1 MDSNVL
7 SRFSGLTVNEN
18 VICMDLLNYSR
29 NFFDIPDRY
38 GTRTVDFE
46 ADTEKVSKKVQ
57 DFIQAS
63 SKSGYKIICF
73 IDKSISTKETY
84 EKWMSRR
91 TQELEEGKRNVVV
104 NMSFIL
110 GSIFQSNGITVHF
123 TTVDCDDTIA
133 AFAYNLGG
141 SVLSRDCDFFRY
153 YSSSS
158 SRSPP
163 YDVFFDYDIVGGRIS
178 FNRHG
183 GPSRYK
189 PRASPRQIMSSLP
202 ETKESVFFLD
212 HIPRFLAVPR
222 GQTVSKMNQRG
233 CGSNLTHE
241 TNPHLQVENMIF
253 DFFNE
258 NLF

>member
-1 MDSNVL
+1 MDPNVL
-7 SRFSGLTVNEN
+7 SNFSELKVNDDN
-18 VICMDLLNYSR
+18 IICMDLMNCANHFIDFRL
-29 NFFDIPDRY
+29 
-38 GTRTVDFE
+38 VDFG
-46 ADTEKVSKKVQ
+46 ASIEKASKKVKN
-57 DFIQAS
+57 FIQAS
-63 SKSGYKIICF
+63 SSSGFKILCF

-84 EKWMSRR
+84 EKWTSRR
-91 TQELEEGKRNVVV
+91 TQELQKGKRKGMV
-104 NMSFIL
+104 NIAYIL
-110 GSIFQSNGITVHF
+110 GSIFQSHGITVHF
-123 TTVDCDDTIA
+123 STVDCDDNIA
-133 AFAYNLGG
+133 AFAYHLGG

-163 YDVFFDYDIVGGRIS
+163 YDVFFDYNIVGGRIS

-212 HIPRFLAVPR
+212 HIPRFLVVPR

-241 TNPHLQVENMIF
+241 TNPHLQVENIIS
-253 DFFNE
+253 
-258 NLF
+258 NLLIS